1 VGGHYTMK
9 TDTSRRLVLF
19 DIDGTLLDTQG
30 AGRRGFHAALL
41 DVFRTTGPIDSYRFC
56 GRTDPEIARYL
67 LTAAGVSEDQLVSEL
82 PRLWD
87 QYLANLE
94 VEVKDRPP
102 QVCPGVIELLERIE
116 SDGDRLV
123 LGLLT
128 GNIEPGAR
136 LKIDSSGLGFSR
148 FLLGAYGSDHEIR
161 DQLPAV
167 AVARAEA
174 KTGHR
179 FEGKSVV
186 IVGDTPADIACGA
199 QLGARSIAV
208 ATGLFTEEQ
217 LAACEPDFLFAT
229 LEDAEAVM
237 HAIGKELG
245 G

>member
-1 VGGHYTMK
+1 MK

-30 AGRRGFHAALL
+30 AGRRGFQAALL
-41 DVFRTTGPIDSYRFC
+41 DVFHTTGPIDSYRFC

-67 LTAAGVSEDQLVSEL
+67 LTAAGISEDRLMADL

-94 VEVKDRPP
+94 IELANRPARL
-102 QVCPGVIELLERIE
+102 CPGVRTLIERIE
-116 SDGDRLV
+116 SDGDRTV

-136 LKIDSSGLGFSR
+136 LKIEGSGIGYSR
-148 FLLGAYGSDHEIR
+148 FQLGAFGSDHEIR

-174 KTGHR
+174 RMGHH
-179 FEGKSVV
+179 FEGKSIV

-217 LAACEPDFLFAT
+217 LAGCGPDFLFVT
-229 LEDAEAVM
+229 LEDTEAVM
-237 HAIGKELG
+237 RAIWEELG

>member
-1 VGGHYTMK
+1 MK
-9 TDTSRRLVLF
+9 TDSSRRLVLF

-82 PRLWD
+82 PRLWE

-94 VEVKDRPP
+94 VEVWDRPP
-102 QVCPGVIELLERIE
+102 QVCPGVIDLIEHIE
-116 SDGDRLV
+116 SEGDRLV

-128 GNIEPGAR
+128 GNIEHGAR
-136 LKIDSSGLGFSR
+136 LKIDSAGIDYSR
-148 FLLGAYGSDHEIR
+148 FRIGAFGSDHEIR
-161 DQLPAV
+161 DELPAV
-167 AVARAEA
+167 AVARADA
-174 KTGHR
+174 KTGHH

-186 IVGDTPADIACGA
+186 VIGDTPADIACGA

-208 ATGLFTEEQ
+208 ATGLFTMEQ

-229 LEDAEAVM
+229 LEDTEAVM
-237 HAIGKELG
+237 QAIEEELG
-245 G
+245 D

>member
-1 VGGHYTMK
+1 MK
-9 TDTSRRLVLF
+9 TNMSRRLVLF
-19 DIDGTLLDTQG
+19 DIDGTLLDTRG

-41 DVFRTTGPIDSYRFC
+41 EVFRTTGPIDSYRFC

-67 LTAAGVSEDQLVSEL
+67 LTAAGVSEDQLVSDL
-82 PRLWD
+82 PRLWE

-94 VEVKDRPP
+94 VEMQNKPP
-102 QVCPGVIELLERIE
+102 QVCPGVIELLDLIE
-116 SDGDRLV
+116 SDSDRLV

-128 GNIEPGAR
+128 GNIELGAR
-136 LKIDSSGLGFSR
+136 LKIDSAGIGYSR
-148 FLLGAYGSDHEIR
+148 FRLGAFGSDHEIR
-161 DQLPAV
+161 DQLPGI

-174 KTGHR
+174 KAGHH

-217 LAACEPDFLFAT
+217 LAACEPDFLFGT

-237 HAIGKELG
+237 RAIEEELG
-245 G
+245 D

>member
-1 VGGHYTMK
+1 MK

-30 AGRRGFHAALL
+30 AGRRAFHAALL
-41 DVFRTTGPIDSYRFC
+41 DIFRTTGPIDSYRFC

-67 LTAAGVSEDQLVSEL
+67 LTAAGVSEDQLVSDL
-82 PRLWD
+82 PGLWE

-94 VEVKDRPP
+94 VEMLNKPP
-102 QVCPGVIELLERIE
+102 QVCPGVIELLDRMEGD
-116 SDGDRLV
+116 SDRLV

-128 GNIEPGAR
+128 GNIERGAR
-136 LKIDSSGLGFSR
+136 LKIDSAGISYSR
-148 FLLGAYGSDHEIR
+148 FRLGAFGSDHEIR
-161 DQLPAV
+161 DQLPAI

-174 KTGHR
+174 KLGHH

-186 IVGDTPADIACGA
+186 IVGDTPADIACGV

-217 LAACEPDFLFAT
+217 LAACEPDFLFST
-229 LEDAEAVM
+229 LEDVEAVVR
-237 HAIGKELG
+237 AIEEELG
-245 G
+245 D

>member
-1 VGGHYTMK
+1 MK

-41 DVFRTTGPIDSYRFC
+41 GVFRTTGPIDSYRFC

-94 VEVKDRPP
+94 VEVKNRPP

-116 SDGDRLV
+116 RECDRFV

-136 LKIDSSGLGFSR
+136 LKVDSSGLGFSR
-148 FLLGAYGSDHEIR
+148 FRLGAYGSDHEIR

-174 KTGHR
+174 KTGHH

-199 QLGARSIAV
+199 PLGARSIAV

-217 LAACEPDFLFAT
+217 LAACEPDFLFST
-229 LEDAEAVM
+229 LEDTEAVM
-237 HAIGKELG
+237 QAIGKELG

>member
-1 VGGHYTMK
+1 MQ

-30 AGRRGFHAALL
+30 AGRRAFHAALL

-67 LTAAGVSEDQLVSEL
+67 LTAAGVSEDQLMSAL

-94 VEVKDRPP
+94 VEVRSRPP
-102 QVCPGVIELLERIE
+102 QVCPGVIELLDLVEA
-116 SDGDRLV
+116 DGDRLV

-128 GNIEPGAR
+128 GNIERGAR
-136 LKIDSSGLGFSR
+136 LKVNSAGIGYSR
-148 FLLGAYGSDHEIR
+148 FRLGAFGSDHEIR

-174 KTGHR
+174 EIGHH

-199 QLGARSIAV
+199 QLGARSVAV

-217 LAACEPDFLFAT
+217 LAACDPDFLFST
-229 LEDAEAVM
+229 LEDAEVVM
-237 HAIGKELG
+237 QAIAEEMGD
-245 G
+245 

>member
-1 VGGHYTMK
+1 MK
-9 TDTSRRLVLF
+9 TATSRRLVLF

-30 AGRRGFHAALL
+30 AGRRAFHAALL
-41 DVFRTTGPIDSYRFC
+41 EIFCTTGPIDSYRFC

-67 LTAAGVSEDQLVSEL
+67 LTSAGISEDQLCSEL

-87 QYLANLE
+87 RYLANLE
-94 VEVKDRPP
+94 VELGKRAARA
-102 QVCPGVIELLERIE
+102 CPGILPLIERIE
-116 SDGDRLV
+116 RDGDRLV

-128 GNIEPGAR
+128 GNIERGAR
-136 LKIDSSGLGFSR
+136 LKIEAAGISYSR
-148 FLLGAYGSDHEIR
+148 FRLGAFGSDREIR

-186 IVGDTPADIACGA
+186 IIGDTPADIACGA
-199 QLGARSIAV
+199 QLGARSVAV

-217 LAACEPDFLFAT
+217 LAACEPDFLFDT
-229 LEDAEAVM
+229 LEDTAAVM
-237 HAIGKELG
+237 RAITEEMED
-245 G
+245 